1 MKRVGETHEIQRSIY
16 ASNHD
21 VQCNKGIG
29 LQGGESGGHGRKG
42 GATTLCLLPEV
53 MDAVDAACA
62 QHGLPRIPV
71 LAAGGICDGRQ
82 ACRPAALHA
91 GVQGWPAAPAALV
104 FIAIPAVARFC
115 GTPQHPQP
123 ALGRI
128 CFHGNAT
135 LCSP

>member
-1 MKRVGETHEIQRSIY
+1 ML
-16 ASNHD
+16 
-21 VQCNKGIG
+21 KGIS

-82 ACRPAALHA
+82 ARR
-91 GVQGWPAAPAALV
+91 PAAPACKGAGLACSACV
-104 FIAIPAVARFC
+104 TLWCRRGYRTLLQPSSPPAA
-115 GTPQHPQP
+115 PE
-123 ALGRI
+123 
-128 CFHGNAT
+128 
-135 LCSP
+135 